1 MSTRQ
6 LWILALVTLGTVI
19 AGILYSLAHISVNL
33 TRLIP

>member
-1 MSTRQ
+1 MTNRQ
-6 LWILALVTLGTVI
+6 IWLLALVTLGTVI